1 MSQDLKS
8 LRLLAK
14 RQGINLT
21 NNGKYKTKAMLT
33 SELNKLA
40 IPVQTPVQTPVQI
53 SSRPTPSEINIEND
67 EGKKTIHIP
76 PSVNGFT
83 VNIYM
88 TQNNQKEQREQ
99 REQKEQKYEQ
109 KYEQKE
115 QKESKYDL
123 PSTPPSAPP
132 PPPAQKI
139 PPPPQ
144 EKIETPEE
152 KAQRLAQS
160 QKNREEAKARL
171 EQQTKQAKSAMDFL
185 SSLKEATAKQK
196 MKLEGKGLSIKRR

>member
-33 SELNKLA
+33 NELNKKS
-40 IPVQTPVQTPVQI
+40 IPVTSIAQSALPPAD
-53 SSRPTPSEINIEND
+53 SNEINIEND
-67 EGKKTIHIP
+67 VAQGKKTIHIP
-76 PSVNGFT
+76 PSSTGFT

-88 TQNNQKEQREQ
+88 TQNNTKEQ

-132 PPPAQKI
+132 PPPAQKPAPPPSA
-139 PPPPQ
+139 PPPPS
-144 EKIETPEE
+144 ESPEE
-152 KAQRLAQS
+152 KAKRLEQS
-160 QKNREEAKARL
+160 AKNREEAKARFL
-171 EQQTKQAKSAMDFL
+171 AQQKQAKSATDFL

-196 MKLEGKGLSIKRR
+196 MKLEGKGLYIKRR